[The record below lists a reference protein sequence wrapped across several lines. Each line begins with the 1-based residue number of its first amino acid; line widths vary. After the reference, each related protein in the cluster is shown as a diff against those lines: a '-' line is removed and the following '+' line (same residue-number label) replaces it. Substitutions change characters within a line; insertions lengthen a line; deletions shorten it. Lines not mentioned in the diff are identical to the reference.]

1 MRIGVL
7 GTGVVGQ
14 AVASRLAE
22 LGHDVVMGAREAGNE
37 RAAGWAAGHRG
48 RAGTFAT
55 AAGHGEL
62 VVNATSGVASLVALE
77 AAGQDRLAGKVL
89 LDLANPL
96 DLSRGFPPCL
106 AVVNTDSLGELIQR
120 TFPEVRVVK
129 ALNMVNCE
137 VMVHPEQVPGQ
148 HTTFVAGEDEAAKAL
163 VVALLREL
171 GWRDI
176 VDLGGIA
183 SARGMEMYVMF
194 WVQARM
200 ALGTSAFNV
209 QLRRAG

>member
-7 GTGVVGQ
+7 GTGAVGQ
-14 AVASRLAE
+14 TVASRLAE

-37 RAAGWAAGHRG
+37 RATAWAAGHRG

-62 VVNATSGVASLVALE
+62 VVNATAGVASLVALE
-77 AAGQDRLAGKVL
+77 AAGRDRLAGKVL

-96 DLSRGFPPCL
+96 DPSRGSPPCL

-120 TFPEVRVVK
+120 TFPEARVVK

-137 VMVHPEQVPGQ
+137 VMVHPDLVPGG
-148 HTTFVAGEDEAAKAL
+148 HTTFVAGEDGPAKGL

-171 GWRDI
+171 GWHDI

-194 WVQARM
+194 WLQARA
-200 ALGTSAFNV
+200 ALGTSAFNI